1 MLHRKSAEELSKSS
15 NAAALAEARAG
26 KAVAMAETEAPSAR
40 SAAYPGETANT
51 AEWRD
56 SAAHGILKME
66 RFVSDAGK
74 AAAGNQEEMQARIKT
89 LKNMSLL
96 RAEVFH
102 FQAELRQQMSRL
114 SEHSDKAQNE
124 SWVKAT
130 AVNLESVFQRAEAE
144 VEAHAMPARQNTVP
158 DADSDSDVFE
168 DARLEFDS
176 DSDSD
181 SDSDTEVDTE
191 VSSHEGTDI
200 DANTDTDTDASQ
212 VQSEP
217 PEATVSPRA
226 GETSMPTPPADR
238 DASVD
243 ATVISTDHV
252 AGSAATEAPPELSE
266 SAANAVRDGMARD
279 LLRLNTMYMGY
290 HVSGVLDLVGN
301 VRAMDRRI
309 AKLEE
314 LLAQKEEMLQ
324 DHADLKEQL
333 ADPNLP
339 ARLEWSQFKLWRAA
353 AEMRPEDKFDE
364 LAASISDI
372 RASMNRGVE
381 ALIWDKGYKRS
392 EIFKKD

>member
-1 MLHRKSAEELSKSS
+1 MGLHRQSAAFGTEASS
-15 NAAALAEARAG
+15 QAGRAAELAEARAG
-26 KAVAMAETEAPSAR
+26 KAPVGEAPRPAFITVKPPANDILRFDRATQGIMKMQSEPKGYVDDPGK
-40 SAAYPGETANT
+40 SAADNRAAMQAQLRNLQGMLKHKETALHVQ
-51 AEWRD
+51 AELQKLIKGLEGRLDPVHDKAWSPATSVD
-56 SAAHGILKME
+56 LEAVFKEAEAA
-66 RFVSDAGK
+66 VSD
-74 AAAGNQEEMQARIKT
+74 MQAR
-89 LKNMSLL
+89 LG
-96 RAEVFH
+96 
-102 FQAELRQQMSRL
+102 
-114 SEHSDKAQNE
+114 KA
-124 SWVKAT
+124 
-130 AVNLESVFQRAEAE
+130 
-144 VEAHAMPARQNTVP
+144 P
-158 DADSDSDVFE
+158 DADSDTEAEFFDALSEFALDSDV
-168 DARLEFDS
+168 
-176 DSDSD
+176 
-181 SDSDTEVDTE
+181 DTN
-191 VSSHEGTDI
+191 
-200 DANTDTDTDASQ
+200 ADTDAAQ

-252 AGSAATEAPPELSE
+252 AGSAATESPSALSE
-266 SAANAVRDGMARD
+266 SAANAARDGMARD

-353 AEMRPEDKFDE
+353 AEMRPEEKFDK
-364 LAASISDI
+364 LAASISNI

-381 ALIWDKGYKRS
+381 ALIWDKGYKMS